1 MLGNAVH
8 SGLAGS
14 FFKNP
19 SNGDIC
25 CMLSKE
31 KFSPSDDLHENANEL
46 SSFTSQGGNFEIEQ
60 EDAHTPERNTCHR

>member
-25 CMLSKE
+25 CMLN
-31 KFSPSDDLHENANEL
+31 DLHENANEL

-60 EDAHTPERNTCHR
+60 EDAHTSERNTCHR